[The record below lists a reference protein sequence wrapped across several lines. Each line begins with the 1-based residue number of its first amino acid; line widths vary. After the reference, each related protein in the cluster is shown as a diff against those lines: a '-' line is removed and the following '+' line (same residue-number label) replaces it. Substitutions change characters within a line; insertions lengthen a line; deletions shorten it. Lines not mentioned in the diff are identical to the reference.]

1 VPPQPFEQV
10 TVFDPYEVEL
20 LDKGEQLQLVAG
32 VQHVLHDPPLQPQLQ
47 VVVVLESQHIVPEEE
62 AP

>member
-32 VQHVLHDPPLQPQLQ
+32 VQHVLHDPPLQPHAHA
-47 VVVVLESQHIVPEEE
+47 VESNPSQHIIP
-62 AP
+62 